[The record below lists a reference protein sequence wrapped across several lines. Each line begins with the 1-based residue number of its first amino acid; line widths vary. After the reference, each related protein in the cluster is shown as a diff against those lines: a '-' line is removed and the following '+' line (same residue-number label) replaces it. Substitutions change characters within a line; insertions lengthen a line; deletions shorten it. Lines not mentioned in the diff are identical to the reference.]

1 MDMRME
7 MMMMISDFVNSEKT
21 VLIIEMKMMMN
32 ITIDGIYDQESDD

>member
-32 ITIDGIYDQESDD
+32 ITIHGIYDQESDD